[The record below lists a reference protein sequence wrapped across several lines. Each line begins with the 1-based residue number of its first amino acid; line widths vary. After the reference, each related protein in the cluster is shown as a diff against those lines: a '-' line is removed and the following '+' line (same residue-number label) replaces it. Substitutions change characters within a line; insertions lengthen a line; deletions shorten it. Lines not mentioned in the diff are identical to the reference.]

1 MASDSGQRFIR
12 RNRPPRVHITYEDP
26 YDAEKL
32 VELPFVMGVMG
43 DFAGDNAAAQ
53 KPLKDRK
60 FTQIDRDNFSDVMKQ
75 IAPTLSYRV
84 ENTLAGDGSEMAVNL
99 KFNSLD
105 DFEPTKVVQQV
116 EPLKALLE
124 TREKL
129 RDLLS
134 KADNSTQLEEL
145 LEDILKDNNKL
156 QALSSEL
163 GLNKPEA

>member
-1 MASDSGQRFIR
+1 MSDIYGKLTRVR
-12 RNRPPRVHITYEDP
+12 KPRVHITYDVEVG
-26 YDAEKL
+26 DAKIER
-32 VELPFVMGVMG
+32 ELPFVMGVMG

-60 FTQIDRDNFSDVMKQ
+60 FTQIDRDNFNDVMKQ

-156 QALSSEL
+156 AALSSEL
-163 GLNKPEA
+163 GINKPEA